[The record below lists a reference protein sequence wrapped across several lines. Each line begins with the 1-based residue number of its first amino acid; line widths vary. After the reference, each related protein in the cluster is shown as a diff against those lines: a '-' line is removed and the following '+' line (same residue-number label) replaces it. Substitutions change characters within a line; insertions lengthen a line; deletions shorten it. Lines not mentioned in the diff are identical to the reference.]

1 MARIALLTALL
12 ALSLAASAA
21 AEPLSG
27 FSDDPADGAG
37 TPSQDLEQVR
47 STFDGAT
54 GEWQLVLRVRGAVS
68 SADGAAVHGIL
79 YRSDPA
85 RPGVCPNDDTVAEL
99 GRLEAST
106 DPARS
111 DQSFG
116 STHADK
122 SISADGRELTFD
134 VRAPALVGASALC
147 ATVSL
152 SKGHPLDVLD
162 HPVMFQAGSAP
173 PPPPDGGDGGGTSP
187 PTAPRIALA
196 SRMLRA
202 SHGFATLKLKPFAAR
217 TTLGVSGPAARG
229 RRTVSAGRSAAVRV
243 TLTRSARRLLARHRR
258 VRVRLAVTALQTG
271 RPRATKRFTVTLT
284 RSA

>member
-1 MARIALLTALL
+1 MARIALIVALL
-12 ALSLAASAA
+12 TLAFAA
-21 AEPLSG
+21 PAGAEPLSG
-27 FSDDPADGAG
+27 SSDDPADGTG

-68 SADGAAVHGIL
+68 TAEAAAVHGIL

-85 RPGVCPNDDTVAEL
+85 RPGVCPDDDVTAEL

-106 DPARS
+106 DPARD
-111 DQSFG
+111 DQTFRG
-116 STHADK
+116 THAEK
-122 SISADGRELTFD
+122 AISADGRELTFD

-152 SKGHPLDVLD
+152 SKGHPFDVLD
-162 HPVMFQAGSAP
+162 HPVMLAPASAP
-173 PPPPDGGDGGGTSP
+173 PPPPNGGNGGTP
-187 PTAPRIALA
+187 PPAAPRIALA
-196 SRMLRA
+196 SRTLRV
-202 SHGFATLKLKPFAAR
+202 SHGAATLKLKPFAAR
-217 TTLGVSGPAARG
+217 TTLGVSGAAARG
-229 RRTVSAGRSAAVRV
+229 KRTVAAGRAAAVKIV
-243 TLTRSARRLLARHRR
+243 LTRAGRRLVARHRR
-258 VRVRLAVTALQTG
+258 VRVRLTVTALQSG